1 MRLSTWLAAA
11 GSTAAALAIAFACT
25 SSTDNNCGSGTP
37 PSLVGSYSLQSYT
50 IGISTLTPPQ
60 ASGTLRFYP
69 SAYSVSL
76 TVAGQ
81 PVADTGSYVITGSRC
96 ISQSSLNGNPQFVGT
111 FSLSGTTLTVTGT
124 AAGQAVASQWT
135 KTS

>member
-1 MRLSTWLAAA
+1 MRFGRSLAAA
-11 GSTAAALAIAFACT
+11 GCTAVALAVAFACK

-37 PSLVGSYSLQSYT
+37 PSLVGTYSLQSYT

-60 ASGTLRFYP
+60 ATGTLHFYT

-81 PVADTGSYVITGSRC
+81 PVADSGSYVITGSQC
-96 ISQSSLNGNPQFVGT
+96 ISQSSVNGNPQFVGT

-124 AAGQAVASQWT
+124 AGGQAAASQWT

>member
-1 MRLSTWLAAA
+1 MRLSTSLAAA
-11 GSTAAALAIAFACT
+11 GSTAAALAMVFACK

-37 PSLVGSYSLQSYT
+37 PSLVGGYALQSYT

-60 ASGTLRFYP
+60 ASGTLHFYT
-69 SAYSVSL
+69 STYSVSL

-81 PVADTGSYVITGSRC
+81 PVADTGSYVITGSQC
-96 ISQSSLNGNPQFVGT
+96 ISQSSVLGNPQFVGT
-111 FSLSGTTLTVTGT
+111 FTLNGTTLTVTGT
-124 AAGQAVASQWT
+124 AAGQAAASTWT